1 MCQEIEI
8 KPLLVVVFV
17 CVEFTFS
24 QNFNYMLHQKQST
37 SFITE
42 HIFQKSIHS
51 IVLRAN
57 QVKIMQINEMYHEEK
72 LTFFDSYIFTNKLV
86 WNLFC
91 FGFDFGS
98 FLFCFARSL
107 NFILFNVFPSD
118 FFSAVLLALVITYN
132 YVIVNIVLWKLNVL
146 TNA

>member
-8 KPLLVVVFV
+8 KPQLVVVFV
-17 CVEFTFS
+17 CVECTFS

-57 QVKIMQINEMYHEEK
+57 QVKIMQINEVYHEEK
-72 LTFFDSYIFTNKLV
+72 LTFFDSYIFTNELV
-86 WNLFC
+86 WNFFC
-91 FGFDFGS
+91 FVFDFV
-98 FLFCFARSL
+98 FFCFARSL
-107 NFILFNVFPSD
+107 HLILFNVFSSD
-118 FFSAVLLALVITYN
+118 FFSAVLVALVITYN

-146 TNA
+146 HNA

>member
-8 KPLLVVVFV
+8 KPQLVVVFV
-17 CVEFTFS
+17 CVECTFS

-72 LTFFDSYIFTNKLV
+72 LTFFDSYIFTNELV
-86 WNLFC
+86 WNIFC
-91 FGFDFGS
+91 FVFDFVF
-98 FLFCFARSL
+98 FLFCKKSSL
-107 NFILFNVFPSD
+107 DIIQCFP
-118 FFSAVLLALVITYN
+118 FRFLLSSTCSPCN
-132 YVIVNIVLWKLNVL
+132 YIQLCHCKHSFVEIECTSQCII
-146 TNA
+146 